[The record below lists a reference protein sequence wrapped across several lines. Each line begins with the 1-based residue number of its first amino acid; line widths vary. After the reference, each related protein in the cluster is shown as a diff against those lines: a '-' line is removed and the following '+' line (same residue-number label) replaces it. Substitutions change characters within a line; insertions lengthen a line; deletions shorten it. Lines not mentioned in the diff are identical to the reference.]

1 MSFQPHPIAP
11 RIKRRPQ
18 TAPLPDM
25 VVETYQ
31 LTKRFNGS
39 LAIEEVSLHVPRGT
53 ICGFIGPSGCGKT
66 TTVRLL
72 TGIYEPTYGDIN
84 VLGYDPKH
92 FTQSVRARIGYMPQ
106 HFVLYPDLSVQENL
120 NFAASIYGVGIF
132 QRTRRIR
139 QLLEFVEL
147 EEHRNKLARNIS
159 GGMQRRLSLAATMV
173 HDPELLFLD
182 EPTAGIDP
190 VLRRRLWDH
199 FQEMQRQGCTLFITT
214 QYVGEAA
221 YCDYVGVM
229 ANGWLLFVD
238 TPHGL
243 RHRAFG
249 GDIVD
254 LTTDRRLS
262 TALLQKLRQLPLVRR
277 DFHFTGPSSLRLT
290 VDDAATAIP
299 EIMAFCQ
306 AQSVEVESIQ
316 EYTPPFDDVFV
327 ELVKEVPVRE

>member
-1 MSFQPHPIAP
+1 MPE
-11 RIKRRPQ
+11 
-18 TAPLPDM
+18 L
-25 VVETYQ
+25 VVETHQ
-31 LTKRFNGS
+31 LTKRFNGAM
-39 LAIEEVSLHVPRGT
+39 AIEEVSLHVPKGS
-53 ICGFIGPSGCGKT
+53 IFGFIGPSGCGKT

-72 TGIYEPTYGDIN
+72 TGIYEPTYGDIR
-84 VLGYDPKH
+84 VLGHDPKRY
-92 FTQSVRARIGYMPQ
+92 TQSVRARIGYMPQ

-132 QRTRRIR
+132 QRSRRIR

-147 EEHRNKLARNIS
+147 EEHRHKLARNIS
-159 GGMQRRLSLAATMV
+159 GGMQRRLSLAATLV
-173 HDPELLFLD
+173 HNPELLFLD

-199 FQEMQRQGCTLFITT
+199 FQQMQREERTLFITT

-238 TPHGL
+238 TPQGL

-249 GDIVD
+249 GAIVD

-262 TALLQKLRQLPLVRR
+262 TATLQRMRQLPPVRR

-290 VDDAATAIP
+290 VDNAATAIP
-299 EIMAFCQ
+299 EIMSFCQ
-306 AQSVEVESIQ
+306 TESVEVESIQ